1 MDEIQQLMLRER
13 SSFERRRDWIVQA
26 QNYSIQAR
34 EATDA
39 AIDRY
44 FKGLRNELIAKVTKL
59 DQQLVKLFIR
69 NWYDRL
75 GTKLADA

>member
-1 MDEIQQLMLRER
+1 MDEIQQLMLQES

-39 AIDRY
+39 AID
-44 FKGLRNELIAKVTKL
+44 
-59 DQQLVKLFIR
+59 
-69 NWYDRL
+69 
-75 GTKLADA
+75 

>member
-1 MDEIQQLMLRER
+1 MDKIQQLMLRER

-39 AIDRY
+39 AINRY
-44 FKGLRNELIAKVTKL
+44 FKGLCSELIAKVTKL
-59 DQQLVKLFIR
+59 DQQLVKLFIE
-69 NWYDRL
+69 N
-75 GTKLADA
+75 